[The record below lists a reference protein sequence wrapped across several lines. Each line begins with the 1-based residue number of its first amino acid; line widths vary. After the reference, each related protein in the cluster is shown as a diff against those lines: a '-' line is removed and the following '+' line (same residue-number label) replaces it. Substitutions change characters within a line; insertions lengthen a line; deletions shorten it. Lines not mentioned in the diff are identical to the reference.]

1 MKRLILL
8 IVVSLFLQD
17 TYAQLSTREN
27 NDFTPRLGTRPSAG
41 DAVLQFSFPVVDLTG
56 DNQAGLYSGAA
67 FTPGDM
73 LTFKYYQTDELVFRA
88 GLRLAGQNMRSNGIA
103 IDSTSFN
110 PINEELELEEIK
122 RVMTSREYNIAGGV
136 EKHFTND
143 NILDVYAGGEAL
155 IGLGRDRT
163 VSESAFFNGDV
174 VNRTTSTATTVFGL
188 GGVVGFNVF
197 IAELPI
203 SLGVE
208 YGLSAKWVFG
218 GKTKVTEEIDIDG
231 GANYDAEYFTQQ
243 TDGFGNL
250 DLNNDFDQRQ
260 YSDLSRRAFNMDTN
274 NMVRINLNIYFGTK
288 SKNNI

>member
-17 TYAQLSTREN
+17 TFAQLSTREN
-27 NDFTPRLGTRPSAG
+27 NDFTPKLGTRPSAG
-41 DAVLQFSFPVVDLTG
+41 DAVLQFSFPVINLTG
-56 DNQAGLYSGAA
+56 DNEAGLYAGRA
-67 FTPGDM
+67 FTAGDM

-88 GLRLAGQNMRSNGIA
+88 GLRLASQNMRTNGTA
-103 IDSTSFN
+103 VDSTNFN
-110 PINEELELEEIK
+110 PLFNEDFAVETNRK
-122 RVMTSREYNIAGGV
+122 VMTTREYNIAGGV

-155 IGLGRDRT
+155 FGFGRDRT
-163 VSESAFFNGDV
+163 VSEEALFNGDV
-174 VNRTTSTATTVFGL
+174 VNVETSTRTTVVGV

-197 IAELPI
+197 IAELPV

-218 GKTKVTEEIDIDG
+218 GKTKVNEEIDIDG
-231 GANYDAEYFTQQ
+231 GASYDAEYFTQE
-243 TDGFGNL
+243 TDGFGDIDTNQNGNL
-250 DLNNDFDQRQ
+250 RR

-274 NMVRINLNIYFGTK
+274 NMVRINLNIYFGTRSNK
-288 SKNNI
+288 